1 MRAREFITEVNGKI
15 GKRRQFATRGLN
27 LVKDG
32 DGVNTTYKV
41 SRVMMA
47 AASTDGKTSPATHET
62 SWIGTWAL
70 AAPYTQEEQ
79 DKLKIAYKTVN
90 AKYQDLNKGDLDSEE
105 IPSTNRTSPIKP
117 FNGY

>member
-1 MRAREFITEVNGKI
+1 MRAKEFITETNGKI

-41 SRVMMA
+41 NRVMMA
-47 AASTDGKTSPATHET
+47 AASTDGKTAPETHET
-62 SWIGTWAL
+62 SWVGTWAV

-79 DKLKIAYKTVN
+79 DMLKQAYRTVD
-90 AKYQDLNKGDLDSEE
+90 AKYYDLNKGDLDSEE
-105 IPSTNRTSPIKP
+105 IPSTNTQSPIQG
-117 FNGY
+117 FRGY